1 MSVESINNKIDLVIG
16 YKADIKTALQEQDS
30 SISDS
35 TLLAE
40 YADKI
45 RAMTLVEGDTETAVT
60 SLRNQVDTLT
70 SDKEQLNVQI
80 NTLNEEKTRLEGQVN
95 TLTAEKEEL
104 QALIDTLSA
113 SGDEKDAQILTL
125 TTEKENLTTQVN
137 DLSAQVSSLNS
148 DLDLINSDTVAIL
161 GEG

>member
-45 RAMTLVEGDTETAVT
+45 RAMTLVEGDTATEINELRNQISLLTTENT
-60 SLRNQVDTLT
+60 SLTNQVGTLNSEKSSLQEQINTISTENTALQSQVTTLSDENSELQSQVDTLT
-70 SDKEQLNVQI
+70 I
-80 NTLNEEKTRLEGQVN
+80 EK
-95 TLTAEKEEL
+95 
-104 QALIDTLSA
+104 
-113 SGDEKDAQILTL
+113 
-125 TTEKENLTTQVN
+125 N
-137 DLSAQVSSLNS
+137 DLSNRLA
-148 DLDLINSDTVAIL
+148 VAEQKTNTIL
-161 GEG
+161 GVEG

>member
-45 RAMTLVEGDTETAVT
+45 RAMTLVEGDAATEITE
-60 SLRNQVDTLT
+60 LRNQVTTL
-70 SDKEQLNVQI
+70 Q
-80 NTLNEEKTRLEGQVN
+80 
-95 TLTAEKEEL
+95 
-104 QALIDTLSA
+104 
-113 SGDEKDAQILTL
+113 
-125 TTEKENLTTQVN
+125 TQVN
-137 DLSAQVSSLNS
+137 NLEEENALLSERLAIAEQKTNS
-148 DLDLINSDTVAIL
+148 IL
-161 GEG
+161 GVEA